1 MLRWIVGSSLRFRS
15 IVLGIA
21 VAVLLLGVAQL
32 RAMPRDV
39 VPEFAPPYVEVQ
51 TEALGLSAEEV
62 EQLITVPM
70 EADLLH
76 GVAWLREIRSN
87 SIPGL
92 SSIVLVFQPGT
103 DVIRA
108 RQMVAERLTQ
118 AHALPNV
125 SRPPVMLQPLSST
138 SRVMMIGLS
147 SRDVSLIDMSVL
159 AQWIVK
165 PRLLGVPG
173 VANVA
178 IWGQRQ
184 RQLQVLVDPG
194 RMRREQVTLQQV
206 IETAGNS
213 LWVSPLTFLDA
224 STPGTGGF
232 IDTPN
237 QRLGIQHVQAIRTAA
252 DLAQVPVDDATGV
265 VLGDVATVV
274 EDHQPLI
281 GDAVVQDGAGLLLV
295 VEKFPDANTLEVTSG
310 LESAI
315 AALRPGLTG
324 IEVDPTV
331 YRPANFIESATDNL
345 LIALILGLFL
355 VALALW
361 ALLDWRAALVGLV
374 TIPLALAA
382 AGLVLYLLHATV
394 NAMIV
399 AGLVLAIGII
409 VDDVVIGTDNVVRR
423 FRERRAEDQE
433 RSAGAVVLEAALEGR
448 SAIVYATLI
457 VVLAVAPVAFIAGS
471 VGAFLPAIALAYVLA
486 VVTSLVVALT
496 VTPALASILIIRR
509 PGELTETRVAGRI
522 KQQYATILSQIAS
535 RARTVFAVAAVVTL
549 GALLLV
555 GATAV
560 PHLGRSLL
568 PAFQE
573 RDLLISWDGTPSMS
587 RTEMGRIMARASAE
601 LRAIPGI
608 RNVGAHVGRAI
619 TSDQVVN
626 TNAAEVWI
634 SIDPAA
640 NYQATLAAVQELVD
654 GYPGLGPAVTTYSS
668 ERIGA
673 VLAESRDDFV
683 VRVYGHEQSIL
694 QAKAEEIRKSLA
706 GIQGVVNPTVA
717 AETDQP
723 TFEIQVD
730 LAAAERHG
738 IKPGDVRRA
747 TTTLLSGINVGSLFE
762 NQKVFEVV
770 VWGGSEMR
778 HSLSSI
784 SDLMIDTPSGVPV
797 RLADVASVRIGSTP
811 SVIRREG
818 VMRILDVGAQ
828 VSDRDFGAVMQDV
841 KDRLAAIPF
850 ALEYHAEVRGVS
862 AERQAALLRLLTVVV
877 VVAIGIFLL
886 LQASFGSWRLAFMTF
901 LSLPGALVGGLLAGL
916 AVGGG
921 ALSLGALVGLFTVL
935 AIAARNA
942 ILLIVHLQHLQQ
954 GEGESPGLALILR
967 GSRDRLAPILTTA
980 VATAAAVAPFVL
992 LGNVPGYEIVRPM
1005 AAVIL
1010 GGLVTSTFMSL
1021 FIVPTAY
1028 LRSGPSAE
1036 AEPLTQPV
1044 DYPDQPA
1051 LSPA

>member
-1 MLRWIVGSSLRFRS
+1 MMRWVVGSSLRFRS
-15 IVLGIA
+15 LV
-21 VAVLLLGVAQL
+21 LGVAAAVLILGISQL
-32 RAMPRDV
+32 QAMPRDM

-87 SIPGL
+87 SVPGL
-92 SSIVLVFQPGT
+92 SSIVLEFEPGT
-103 DVIRA
+103 DPIRA

-147 SRDVSLIDMSVL
+147 SKDVSLIDMSVL

-173 VANVA
+173 VANVS
-178 IWGQRQ
+178 IWGQRE

-194 RMRREQVTLQQV
+194 LMRKEQVTLQQV

-237 QRLGIQHVQAIRTAA
+237 QRLGIQHIQAIRTAT
-252 DLAQVPVDDATGV
+252 DLAQVPIDDAKGV
-265 VLGDVATVV
+265 VLGDIAKVV

-281 GDAVVQDGAGLLLV
+281 GDAVVKDGAGLLLV
-295 VEKFPDANTLEVTSG
+295 IEKFPDANTLQVTSG
-310 LESAI
+310 LEAAI

-331 YRPANFIESATDNL
+331 YRPASFIESATDNL

-355 VALALW
+355 AALALW
-361 ALLDWRAALVGLV
+361 ALLDWRAALVGFV
-374 TIPLALAA
+374 TIPLSLAA

-423 FRERRAEDQE
+423 FREKRAEDQE
-433 RSAGAVVLEAALEGR
+433 RSAAAVVMEASLEGR

-457 VVLAVAPVAFIAGS
+457 VVLAVAPVAFIGGS
-471 VGAFLPAIALAYVLA
+471 VGAFLPPLALAYVLA
-486 VVTSLVVALT
+486 VLASLVVALT
-496 VTPALASILIIRR
+496 VTPALSSLLIIRR
-509 PGELTETRVAGRI
+509 PGERRETRIAARI
-522 KQQYATILSQIAS
+522 KVAYARVLAQIVG
-535 RARTVFAVAAVVTL
+535 RARPAFAAVAVVTL

-555 GATAV
+555 GLTAA
-560 PHLGRSLL
+560 PHLGQSLL

-573 RDLLISWDGTPSMS
+573 RDLLIRWDGTPSAS
-587 RTEMGRIMARASAE
+587 RSEMDRIMARASAE
-601 LRAIPGI
+601 LRTIPGI

-619 TSDQVVN
+619 TSDKVVN
-626 TNAAEVWI
+626 MNAAEVWI

-640 NYQATLAAVQELVD
+640 KYQATLAAVQELVD
-654 GYPGLGPAVTTYSS
+654 GYPGLGRAVTTYSS
-668 ERIGA
+668 ERIGE
-673 VLAESRDDFV
+673 VLSDSDDDFV
-683 VRVYGHEQSIL
+683 VRVYGQDQSIL
-694 QAKAEEIRKSLA
+694 QAKADEIRQALTE
-706 GIQGVVNPTVA
+706 IPGVVDPTVA
-717 AETDQP
+717 VETDQP
-723 TFEIQVD
+723 TFEVQVD

-747 TTTLLSGINVGSLFE
+747 TTTLLSGIHVGSLFE
-762 NQKVFEVV
+762 DQKVFEVV
-770 VWGGSEMR
+770 VWGGPEMR

-784 SDLMIDTPSGVPV
+784 QDLMIDTPSGVPV
-797 RLADVASVRIGSTP
+797 RLTDVASVRVASTP

-818 VMRILDVGAQ
+818 VMRILDVGAR
-828 VSDRDFGAVMQDV
+828 VADRDFGAVMADV
-841 KDRLAAIPF
+841 DKRLAAIPF

-862 AERQAALLRLLTVVV
+862 AERQAALLRLLTVIVV
-877 VVAIGIFLL
+877 AAIGIFLL
-886 LQASFGSWRLAFMTF
+886 LQASFGSWRLAFMT
-901 LSLPGALVGGLLAGL
+901 LLILPAALVGGLLAGL
-916 AVGGG
+916 ATDGGV
-921 ALSLGALVGLFTVL
+921 LSLGALVGLFTVL

-942 ILLIVHLQHLQQ
+942 ILLIVHYQHLERS
-954 GEGESPGLALILR
+954 EGESPGLSLVLR
-967 GSRDRLAPILTTA
+967 GARDRLTPIMTTA

-992 LGNVPGYEIVRPM
+992 LGDLPGYEIVRPM

-1010 GGLVTSTFMSL
+1010 GGLVTSTLMSL
-1021 FIVPTAY
+1021 FIVPTVY
-1028 LRSGPSAE
+1028 LRAGPSPE

-1044 DYPDQPA
+1044 DVTDQSV

>member
-1 MLRWIVGSSLRFRS
+1 
-15 IVLGIA
+15 
-21 VAVLLLGVAQL
+21 
-32 RAMPRDV
+32 
-39 VPEFAPPYVEVQ
+39 
-51 TEALGLSAEEV
+51 
-62 EQLITVPM
+62 
-70 EADLLH
+70 
-76 GVAWLREIRSN
+76 
-87 SIPGL
+87 
-92 SSIVLVFQPGT
+92 
-103 DVIRA
+103 
-108 RQMVAERLTQ
+108 
-118 AHALPNV
+118 
-125 SRPPVMLQPLSST
+125 
-138 SRVMMIGLS
+138 
-147 SRDVSLIDMSVL
+147 
-159 AQWIVK
+159 
-165 PRLLGVPG
+165 
-173 VANVA
+173 
-178 IWGQRQ
+178 
-184 RQLQVLVDPG
+184 
-194 RMRREQVTLQQV
+194 
-206 IETAGNS
+206 
-213 LWVSPLTFLDA
+213 
-224 STPGTGGF
+224 
-232 IDTPN
+232 
-237 QRLGIQHVQAIRTAA
+237 
-252 DLAQVPVDDATGV
+252 
-265 VLGDVATVV
+265 
-274 EDHQPLI
+274 
-281 GDAVVQDGAGLLLV
+281 
-295 VEKFPDANTLEVTSG
+295 
-310 LESAI
+310 
-315 AALRPGLTG
+315 
-324 IEVDPTV
+324 
-331 YRPANFIESATDNL
+331 
-345 LIALILGLFL
+345 
-355 VALALW
+355 
-361 ALLDWRAALVGLV
+361 
-374 TIPLALAA
+374 
-382 AGLVLYLLHATV
+382 
-394 NAMIV
+394 
-399 AGLVLAIGII
+399 
-409 VDDVVIGTDNVVRR
+409 
-423 FRERRAEDQE
+423 
-433 RSAGAVVLEAALEGR
+433 
-448 SAIVYATLI
+448 
-457 VVLAVAPVAFIAGS
+457 
-471 VGAFLPAIALAYVLA
+471 
-486 VVTSLVVALT
+486 
-496 VTPALASILIIRR
+496 
-509 PGELTETRVAGRI
+509 
-522 KQQYATILSQIAS
+522 
-535 RARTVFAVAAVVTL
+535 
-549 GALLLV
+549 
-555 GATAV
+555 
-560 PHLGRSLL
+560 
-568 PAFQE
+568 
-573 RDLLISWDGTPSMS
+573 
-587 RTEMGRIMARASAE
+587 MGRIMARASAE

-673 VLAESRDDFV
+673 VLSESDDDFV

-762 NQKVFEVV
+762 DQKVFEVV

-841 KDRLAAIPF
+841 KDRLTAIPF

-886 LQASFGSWRLAFMTF
+886 LQASFGSWRLAFVTF

-1021 FIVPTAY
+1021 FIVPTVY